1 MEEVFK
7 ITIDSNKND
16 FRVIPLVL
24 PLIEVYTFSPG
35 SVFKRK
41 KKNGVV
47 HSNFLLLGNF
57 VVVNLILFYFCR
69 VCFLGN

>member
-35 SVFKRK
+35 SVFKRGK
-41 KKNGVV
+41 KMV
-47 HSNFLLLGNF
+47 
-57 VVVNLILFYFCR
+57 
-69 VCFLGN
+69 

>member
-1 MEEVFK
+1 MEEAFK
-7 ITIDSNKND
+7 ITIDSNKNY

-41 KKNGVV
+41 KKMV
-47 HSNFLLLGNF
+47 
-57 VVVNLILFYFCR
+57 
-69 VCFLGN
+69 